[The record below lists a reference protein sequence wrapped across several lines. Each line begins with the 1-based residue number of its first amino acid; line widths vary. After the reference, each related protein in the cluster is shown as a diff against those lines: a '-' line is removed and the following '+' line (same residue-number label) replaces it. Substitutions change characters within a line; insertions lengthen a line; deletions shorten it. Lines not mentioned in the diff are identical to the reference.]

1 MIYQETVPS
10 HELHS
15 LFIVVFIA
23 SSGIGDEG
31 NTRLLG
37 ENIVL

>member
-1 MIYQETVPS
+1 MIYQKLS
-10 HELHS
+10 HPMNS

-31 NTRLLG
+31 NTRLLV
-37 ENIVL
+37 ETIVL